1 MFLYIWNY
9 ILVKRFKTE
18 LMMYSLLLTSLLPAQ
33 FFRIGRMLFV
43 DLYVLVNICESSS
56 RIDQWVFTVCHALSY
71 IHAEIQGNITKP
83 HDLKKT
89 RNCSPN
95 TIIGNVRRFQE
106 KSEKRYLI
114 QIQVTMTNSKGMWR
128 GQGTFAREGS

>member
-1 MFLYIWNY
+1 MF
-9 ILVKRFKTE
+9 
-18 LMMYSLLLTSLLPAQ
+18 M
-33 FFRIGRMLFV
+33 
-43 DLYVLVNICESSS
+43 
-56 RIDQWVFTVCHALSY
+56 VCHALGC

-83 HDLKKT
+83 QDLKKI

-114 QIQVTMTNSKGMWR
+114 QIQVTMTNRKGM
-128 GQGTFAREGS
+128 